1 MRVLLHGIAF
11 RLRTARATMDAVGK
25 SYPAVEETSPAVDA
39 FFHGIYVLF
48 HGFLRARGV
57 EAGEMLADGVRFV
70 GRARGLGCSES
81 DKYVVEH
88 VRHYFHVV
96 FLQEPYLL
104 LTFAVRGPK
113 S

>member
-1 MRVLLHGIAF
+1 M
-11 RLRTARATMDAVGK
+11 
-25 SYPAVEETSPAVDA
+25 EESFHAVDA
-39 FFHGIYVLF
+39 FSHGICVLF
-48 HGFLRARGV
+48 HGCLRARGV

-88 VRHYFHVV
+88 VRCYLQAF
-96 FLQEPYLL
+96 FLQEPHLL
-104 LTFAVRGPK
+104 LTFAVRGQK

>member
-1 MRVLLHGIAF
+1 MEESSH
-11 RLRTARATMDAVGK
+11 
-25 SYPAVEETSPAVDA
+25 AVEESS
-39 FFHGIYVLF
+39 HGIYVLF
-48 HGFLRARGV
+48 HGCLRARGV
-57 EAGEMLADGVRFV
+57 EAGEMLASRVRFV
-70 GRARGLGCSES
+70 EEARGLERSES

-104 LTFAVRGPK
+104 LTFAVRGQK